1 MIKPLSL
8 YRPFLLALTAT
19 SLVASPAAASPSLLA
34 QVIGMAGI
42 EQRGGVEQR
51 ERNRDRRRD
60 QVRDPARDQDRAF
73 RATREGRSMPLPMIE
88 RRVKPHMGGAD
99 YLGPE
104 LRGETYRLKY
114 MQDGRV
120 IWVDVDAATGRIVRR
135 SGD

>member
-1 MIKPLSL
+1 
-8 YRPFLLALTAT
+8 
-19 SLVASPAAASPSLLA
+19 
-34 QVIGMAGI
+34 MAGFD
-42 EQRGGVEQR
+42 EQR
-51 ERNRDRRRD
+51 
-60 QVRDPARDQDRAF
+60 PRDQDRAF

-88 RRVKPHMGGAD
+88 RRVRPHMGGAD

-135 SGD
+135 SGN